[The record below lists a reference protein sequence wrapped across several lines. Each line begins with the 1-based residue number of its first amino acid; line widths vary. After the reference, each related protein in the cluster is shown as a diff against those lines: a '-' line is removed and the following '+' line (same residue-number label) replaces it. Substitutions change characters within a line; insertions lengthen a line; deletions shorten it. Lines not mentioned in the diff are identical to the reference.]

1 MVEPLELRVRRV
13 VSSVLGLPLE
23 RVTLSTSNDDVE
35 NWDSLLIINLL
46 MAIEAEFKVS
56 LTPEEA
62 GGLLSVE
69 LIVQLLREKG
79 LNA

>member
-1 MVEPLELRVRRV
+1 MAEALELRVREM

-23 RVTLSTSNDDVE
+23 RVTLNTSHDDVE
-35 NWDSLLIINLL
+35 NWDSLQIINLM
-46 MAIEAEFKVS
+46 MAIEAEFGVS

-79 LNA
+79 LT

>member
-46 MAIEAEFKVS
+46 MAIEAEFEVS

-79 LNA
+79 LHA

>member
-46 MAIEAEFKVS
+46 MAIEAEFEVN

-79 LNA
+79 RNA